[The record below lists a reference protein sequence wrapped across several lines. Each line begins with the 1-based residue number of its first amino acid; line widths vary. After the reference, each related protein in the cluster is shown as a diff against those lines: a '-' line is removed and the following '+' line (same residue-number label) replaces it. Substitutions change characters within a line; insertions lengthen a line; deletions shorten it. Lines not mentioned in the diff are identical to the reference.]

1 MAKKAKT
8 KSKPKPKIKTLI
20 PRLPQIPEDELT
32 EPQRN
37 LMESIRSG
45 PRGRVSQGGPFGVY
59 LYATEFGSIAQQLG
73 AHCRYNK
80 VVPPRLSE
88 FVILCTARYW
98 RANYEWYAHAIHA
111 EKAGVT
117 PATIADIKA
126 GRKPKKAPKDELA
139 LYDYFQEYY
148 KTRRV
153 SDRTYQ
159 RVHAFLGD
167 QGMVELAGIMG
178 YYVMVS
184 NLLNMFNVP
193 VPPDAKPAFAE
204 K

>member
-1 MAKKAKT
+1 MRSRPNNHSKRQGHRMAKKLT
-8 KSKPKPKIKTLI
+8 
-20 PRLPQIPEDELT
+20 PRLPAIPEEDLT
-32 EPQRN
+32 QEQRD
-37 LMESIRSG
+37 LMEAIRSG

-59 LYATEFGSIAQQLG
+59 LYAPDFGNIAQRLG

-80 VVPPRLSE
+80 VVDPRLSE

-98 RANYEWYAHAIHA
+98 RANYEWHAHAIHA
-111 EKAGVT
+111 E
-117 PATIADIKA
+117 KA

-148 KTRRV
+148 KTKRV
-153 SDRTYQ
+153 SDRTYK
-159 RVHAFLGD
+159 RVHGFLGD

-193 VPPDAKPAFAE
+193 VPPDAKPAFPE

>member
-1 MAKKAKT
+1 MAKKLT
-8 KSKPKPKIKTLI
+8 T
-20 PRLPQIPEDELT
+20 RLPAISEDDLT
-32 EPQRN
+32 LEQRS
-37 LMESIRSG
+37 LMEAIRSG

-59 LYATEFGSIAQQLG
+59 LYAPEFGNIAQQLG

-80 VVPPRLSE
+80 VVAPRLSE

-98 RANYEWYAHAIHA
+98 RANYEWHAHAIHA

-117 PATIADIKA
+117 AQTINDIKA

-148 KTRRV
+148 KTKRV
-153 SDRTYQ
+153 SDRTYK
-159 RVHAFLGD
+159 RVHGFLGD

-193 VPPDAKPAFAE
+193 VPPDAKPAFPE